1 MIILK
6 LITSFLLTVI
16 PIVILIRDWKF
27 HDKRTKRHHNITRT
41 ILVLWFIGS
50 IGAVIISWT
59 DSVQIDELIS
69 GKDIII
75 AQNLEA
81 LKGIDRQIILGST
94 IEWIRIRVNF
104 KGVDDYEKSQLYF
117 WFFKT
122 NVFDIK
128 MFLDLPGTFDKENF
142 PIRAKNVNPENYLL
156 FDSWIAHKTDIN
168 DKDVY
173 HKLVTHGFKKSKFVI
188 GQLYVEPS
196 NQLRRLSIR
205 DFHKSYFKILVNE
218 KAKNNLQRIDLILN
232 DSIIFK
238 VSLDG
243 CIIEEL
249 KKFEDYPD
257 KLNKKS
263 IYSDKWFLIGI
274 GALHTI
280 GTGPFEINLY

>member
-6 LITSFLLTVI
+6 LITAFLLTVS

-27 HDKRTKRHHNITRT
+27 HNKRTKRHHIITRT

-50 IGAVIISWT
+50 IGAVIIAWT
-59 DSVQIDELIS
+59 DSTQIDELIS
-69 GKDIII
+69 GKD
-75 AQNLEA
+75 ET
-81 LKGIDRQIILGST
+81 LKGIDKQIILGST
-94 IEWIRIRVNF
+94 IEWIKIRVTF
-104 KGVDDYEKSQLYF
+104 KEVDDYEKSQLYF

-122 NVFDIK
+122 NVFDVK

-142 PIRAKNVNPENYLL
+142 PIRAKNVDPENYLL

-168 DKDVY
+168 VKDVY
-173 HKLVTHGFKKSKFVI
+173 HKLITHGFKKNKFVI
-188 GQLYVEPS
+188 GELYVEPN

-218 KAKNNLQRIDLILN
+218 KAKNNLQKIDLILN

-238 VSLDG
+238 ASLNE
-243 CIIEEL
+243 CIIEEV
-249 KKFEDYPD
+249 KNFGDYPD

-274 GALHTI
+274 DASHTI